1 MRARDIKRLA
11 QDLRYNYNTK
21 DPFIIAEKFG
31 IRTVI
36 SNVLPKDTKA
46 YTIKS
51 ENYPTIIM
59 INGSYERKSQVVL
72 CAHELGHAL
81 LHEDGF
87 NSFAVTSKNA
97 FKSVEY
103 EANLFAV
110 SLLFNERD
118 FNMKILNMSNY
129 LLKQILDHNIL
140 VKDNYDKRR

>member
-11 QDLRYNYNTK
+11 QDLRGNYNTK
-21 DPFIIAEKFG
+21 DPFVIARKFG

-36 SNVLPKDTKA
+36 SNVLPKETKA

-59 INGSYERKSQVVL
+59 INGSYEYKSQVVL

-81 LHEDGF
+81 LHEDGV
-87 NSFAVTSKNA
+87 NNFAVTTKNA
-97 FKSVEY
+97 FKNVEY

-110 SLLFNERD
+110 SLLFNECD
-118 FNMKILNMSNY
+118 FNIKILNMSNY
-129 LLKQILDHNIL
+129 LLKQILDHNI
-140 VKDNYDKRR
+140 VMSSNDNKRY